1 MFFFHQSPPRAV
13 ALEGGVEAGYA
24 PARSLWQII
33 RPARLFVL
41 FSLLFGTLVM
51 VVVPPLRGAD
61 EPAHLLRAYGLSRG
75 EIIPSHIDDRGRKG
89 ILLPAGMAADFTFFQ
104 QARYKSGTPGFAYGD
119 VMKDYARRPAATTGT
134 DAGREPVFVL
144 YEGSEGYTPA
154 AYVPYI
160 AAAGVA
166 RALGLDLLGTL
177 YLMRFAGL
185 AATTALIAYAITLAP
200 RLGWAFLF
208 IGMLPSSLYGRAVIS
223 ADGCTLGF
231 TMLVLALSLAGAS
244 RAFVADTGGKG
255 SRLWERVAW
264 MTLCILS
271 KPPQIAFALLEA
283 MRAPLREAPR
293 HWRTIALV
301 VLPGLILTPLWVIAV
316 SGDAGT
322 WRISD
327 GSNLPAEQFD
337 PLWKLGQMIGDPLL
351 FPRMLLAT
359 LGRDYLALWP
369 QLIGVLGWGDTW
381 LPALAY
387 PLLGAGLA
395 ASCLAHLGLDRGT
408 RLRIAG
414 VAIMTMLAYVVGV
427 YLVFFLAWSPISDG
441 YIYGVQGRY
450 FVVLLPVAAA
460 VVASVVDWMPPRAV
474 MIGIAAAGSIISAAA
489 TVAAVGRLDWGW

>member
-1 MFFFHQSPPRAV
+1 MFFFHQSPPRAA
-13 ALEGGVEAGYA
+13 ALEGGIEAGYA
-24 PARSLWQII
+24 PARSSWQII

-41 FSLLFGTLVM
+41 FSVLFGTLLIVL
-51 VVVPPLRGAD
+51 VPPLRGAD

-75 EIIPSHIDDRGRKG
+75 EIIPAHTDERGRKG
-89 ILLPAGMAADFTFFQ
+89 IMLPAGMAADFTYFQ
-104 QARYKSGTPGFAYGD
+104 EARYRIGTPGFAYGA
-119 VMKDYARRPAATTGT
+119 VMKDYARRPPVAAGS
-134 DAGREPVFVL
+134 DAGHEPVLVL

-154 AYVPYI
+154 AYLPYI
-160 AAAGVA
+160 VAAGVA
-166 RALGLDLLGTL
+166 RLVGLDLLGTL
-177 YLMRFAGL
+177 YLMRFVGL
-185 AATTALIAYAITLAP
+185 AATTALIAYAIMLAP

-208 IGMLPSSLYGRAVIS
+208 IGMLPASLYGRAVVS

-244 RAFVADTGGKG
+244 RAFAGDANGKG
-255 SRLWERVAW
+255 AGLWERMAW
-264 MTLCILS
+264 MTVCILS
-271 KPPQIAFALLEA
+271 KPPQIVFGLLEL

-301 VLPGLILTPLWVIAV
+301 VLPGLVLTPLWVIAV

-337 PLWKLGQMIGDPLL
+337 PLWKLGQMVGDPLL

-359 LGRDYLALWP
+359 LGRDYIALWP
-369 QLIGVLGWGDTW
+369 QLIGVLGWGDTR
-381 LPALAY
+381 LPSLAY

-395 ASCLAHLGLDRGT
+395 ASCLASLGLDRGT

-414 VAIMTMLAYVVGV
+414 IGMLTMLAYVVSV
-427 YLVFFLAWSPISDG
+427 YLVFLLAWSPISDG

-460 VVASVVDWMPPRAV
+460 VVAALVDWMPPRVV
-474 MIGIAAAGSIISAAA
+474 MIGIATAGSILSVAA
-489 TVAAVGRLDWGW
+489 TVDAVGRLDWGW